1 MIDMEIILALVI
13 VTFAIF
19 TASFHTVD
27 AKSRCEGRAR
37 RDSGALV
44 PSSMTILSPGDSI
57 SRASKLSAE
66 CRAGFAKWLKPK
78 IRTS

>member
-1 MIDMEIILALVI
+1 MSDMEIILALVI
-13 VTFAIF
+13 VMFAIF
-19 TASFHTVD
+19 TASFHAID

-44 PSSMTILSPGDSI
+44 RSSMTILSPAGSI
-57 SRASKLSAE
+57 FESVEAVGRVSSRV
-66 CRAGFAKWLKPK
+66 AKWLKPK

>member
-57 SRASKLSAE
+57 FESVEAVGRVSSRVRKMAE
-66 CRAGFAKWLKPK
+66 A
-78 IRTS
+78 